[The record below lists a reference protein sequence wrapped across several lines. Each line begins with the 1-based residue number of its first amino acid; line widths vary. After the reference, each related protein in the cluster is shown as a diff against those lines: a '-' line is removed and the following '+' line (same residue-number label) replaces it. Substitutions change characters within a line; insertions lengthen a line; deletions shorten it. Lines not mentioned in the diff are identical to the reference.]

1 MSSEKLQ
8 NELVEFVDS
17 HISHPEIIRS
27 QIIKAFDT
35 MKAMNSSST
44 PDYDKHGV
52 GNVGVMIIK
61 HIVDNMKDKIIN
73 TSDDIHQALAQF
85 GLCVDFINLFVE
97 RLCNTERNHHNH
109 GTYSNSLTPY
119 MMCVRMGEL
128 VHPLQP
134 GLSTTGH
141 GLPNINEL
149 VKRQINQYQA
159 KILKLWSNVLIRQG
173 KIKSDT
179 IDEMKTIVGK
189 QDGYERKMRELYEK
203 CKQGGSFKSHLDES
217 ILLEWLALFNVA
229 SIAQITNTY
238 ANIGSLDYIV
248 FGILSQFVPLNNV
261 YGYSGVPQSKNNMS
275 KFNVLHLTCYVVKPS
290 TVSIGPIIA
299 YLSSDELDQCVR
311 DIGQFPTAEQFLT
324 SMPTAQ
330 ERFQALKARVREQ
343 QMRQADQNSLITIEQ
358 PILTAQ
364 ERFQALKARVREQ
377 QIRQVEQ
384 PILTAH
390 ERFLALK
397 ARLRE
402 RQMTNSSKLKSE
414 HAGGKKIKS
423 KSNKSCRKY
432 RKKSRR

>member
-1 MSSEKLQ
+1 MSSEALQ
-8 NELVEFVDS
+8 NELLAFVE
-17 HISHPEIIRS
+17 SHPETFRHPEILRS

-44 PDYDKHGV
+44 PVYDKHGV

-61 HIVDNMKDKIIN
+61 HIVDNMKSNVIN
-73 TSDDIHQALAQF
+73 TSDDIHHALAQF
-85 GLCVDFINLFVE
+85 GLCVDVINIFLE
-97 RLCNTERNHHNH
+97 RLCVTERNHHNH

-141 GLPNINEL
+141 GIPNINEL
-149 VKRQINQYQA
+149 VKNQINQYQS
-159 KILKLWSNVLIRQG
+159 KILKLWSDVLIRQG
-173 KIKSDT
+173 KIKTDT
-179 IDEMKTIVGK
+179 INEMKRIVGE

-203 CKQGGSFKSHLDES
+203 CKYRGSFTSNLEES
-217 ILLEWLALFNVA
+217 TLLEWLALFNVA

-248 FGILSQFVPLNNV
+248 FGIISQFVPLNNV
-261 YGYSGVPQSKNNMS
+261 GGNSGVPQSKNNMS

-324 SMPTAQ
+324 SVPTAR
-330 ERFQALKARVREQ
+330 ERFQALKARYLL
-343 QMRQADQNSLITIEQ
+343 RQADQNSLITIEQ

-364 ERFQALKARVREQ
+364 EKFQALKARVREQ

-402 RQMTNSSKLKSE
+402 RQMTQASQLESK

-423 KSNKSCRKY
+423 KINKSYRKY
-432 RKKSRR
+432 RKSRR